1 MSNVEQPIQQMFDA
15 YKAAVFAKDVDAFV
29 ALYHED
35 VCVFVL
41 WGRWSYTGIAA

>member
-1 MSNVEQPIQQMFDA
+1 MSDA
-15 YKAAVFAKDVDAFV
+15 DQAIHAALAAYQAAVLAKDVDAFV

-35 VCVFVL
+35 VCVFDL